1 MGLEIRTDNEIIYPI
16 CSKET
21 HSQISPDTP
30 EKLAM
35 IESKGKSKDS
45 SAPPFPVTSFHITY
59 PFLYHE
65 NKIYTILKKRLD
77 CIYNFHIFGRD

>member
-21 HSQISPDTP
+21 HSQISHDTP

-45 SAPPFPVTSFHITY
+45 SAPPFLLPVSTLPILFYIT
-59 PFLYHE
+59 
-65 NKIYTILKKRLD
+65 KIKYIL
-77 CIYNFHIFGRD
+77 F